1 MHCLRFS
8 SAAFIRCSL
17 NQLLCIATQIR
28 EDIRQGS
35 HKYVAHK
42 LALLYQA
49 VNLSKVRRDE
59 LRKRIEEHFEDVKAR
74 PSPATLCMTCDAV
87 QQNLGPHTHPLT
99 SQPPARQAATESQ
112 PEHMSVDL
120 ISWLAQLCDDVI
132 ALVRE
137 TPPSLPQKLLPVLR
151 FMHA

>member
-1 MHCLRFS
+1 VHCLRFS

-59 LRKRIEEHFEDVKAR
+59 LRKRIEEHFEDVKA
-74 PSPATLCMTCDAV
+74 
-87 QQNLGPHTHPLT
+87 
-99 SQPPARQAATESQ
+99 ATESQ